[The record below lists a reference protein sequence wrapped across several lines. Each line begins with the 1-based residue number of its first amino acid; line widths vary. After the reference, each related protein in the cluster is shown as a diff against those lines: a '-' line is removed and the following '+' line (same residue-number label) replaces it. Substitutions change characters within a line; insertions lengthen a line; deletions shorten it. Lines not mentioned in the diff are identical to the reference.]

1 MEMEMGFIYAVI
13 GAAIAMC
20 AGIGSAIGVSRAG
33 QASSALLSK
42 QPEKF
47 GNVLVLQ
54 LLPASQAI
62 YGFVVAFF
70 AFINSGL
77 ISGEM
82 VSNATG
88 LSIMLACIP
97 VGIVGAISAICQ
109 GNVAV
114 SCISLVGKQEG
125 QVGKSITMTVLVEIF
140 AILSFVISLLGIIF
154 LG

>member
-1 MEMEMGFIYAVI
+1 MGIVYAII
-13 GAAIAMC
+13 GASIAMC

-33 QASSALLSK
+33 QTSAALLSK
-42 QPEKF
+42 KPEMF
-47 GNVLVLQ
+47 GQVLVLQ

-77 ISGEM
+77 IGGGAITDEVGM
-82 VSNATG
+82 AMMF
-88 LSIMLACIP
+88 ICFP

-114 SCISLVGKQEG
+114 GGINLVGKQDG
-125 QVGKSITMTVLVEIF
+125 QMGKSITMTVLVEIF
-140 AILSFVISLLGIIF
+140 AIFSFVISLLGIIF
-154 LG
+154 LSGI